1 MKKVFVY
8 LLAVVAFLGFVST
21 ASAGPVVT
29 IGNTSLSV
37 GGFILGYYGESYNQ
51 SLVSAQADNP
61 GMINSN
67 VDNTTRFSGTLAF
80 TRLWANLDNKPEGL
94 TGYVS
99 LDFNGGGIQGTDQG
113 IRLRRAYLVKSFCS
127 GNCDYSPWI
136 EIGQDYNLGQPVG
149 FTLAAY
155 QNAGLAG
162 DEASVPIWVPQ
173 VDFGVKF
180 KSGNVELNPEIAIM
194 DLQGESGSENYT
206 TFMNSTSFA
215 TYESASTVNATIP
228 GFGIKLPLTFKT
240 GFGAPSSI
248 YVAYEDQDVNV
259 NAVPA
264 ILAPKKTMNGY
275 SIGGG
280 LTIPVSYVTLVGDI
294 QYTNGMTGLNTILLN
309 TLGTGGVAYTPSS
322 YYWNGNNLQ
331 STKAV
336 QWDAQAQVHLNKFIG
351 APVTVAGGYSQVSFH
366 NYQDDQNLNL
376 GNSYAAWSAYSSAP
390 VDKTDSI
397 FVNVEWNV
405 TKSMMLGLEWDNNRT
420 NYSVDSDQSFNSN
433 ALYMVGMYS
442 F

>member
-1 MKKVFVY
+1 M
-8 LLAVVAFLGFVST
+8 
-21 ASAGPVVT
+21 T
-29 IGNTSLSV
+29 IGNTNLSV

-215 TYESASTVNATIP
+215 
-228 GFGIKLPLTFKT
+228 
-240 GFGAPSSI
+240 
-248 YVAYEDQDVNV
+248 
-259 NAVPA
+259 
-264 ILAPKKTMNGY
+264 
-275 SIGGG
+275 
-280 LTIPVSYVTLVGDI
+280 
-294 QYTNGMTGLNTILLN
+294 
-309 TLGTGGVAYTPSS
+309 
-322 YYWNGNNLQ
+322 
-331 STKAV
+331 
-336 QWDAQAQVHLNKFIG
+336 
-351 APVTVAGGYSQVSFH
+351 
-366 NYQDDQNLNL
+366 
-376 GNSYAAWSAYSSAP
+376 
-390 VDKTDSI
+390 
-397 FVNVEWNV
+397 
-405 TKSMMLGLEWDNNRT
+405 
-420 NYSVDSDQSFNSN
+420 
-433 ALYMVGMYS
+433 
-442 F
+442 